1 MKEQILAL
9 TKQHYNDI
17 VALRRTIHR
26 EPELAFEEK
35 KTSALVAKTLQKTGL
50 KVESGIAKTGVIGVL
65 KGASSGKCIAIRAD
79 MDALPILEQTGLP
92 FASTNK
98 GVMHACG
105 HDSHTAMALGAAMV
119 LSQMKKDLRGTVKF
133 LFQPSEEK
141 APGGASVMVAE
152 GALKN
157 PDVDAVIG
165 QHVLSQAEAGTVG
178 FCPGP
183 MMASSDEL
191 YITILGQGGHGARP
205 NLTIDPIVIASHV
218 VIALQTI
225 VSRRTDPFK
234 ECVLTI
240 GKFSGGTATNII
252 PNEVVLW
259 GTLRAMDEKLRA
271 RAHKLI
277 DETISGITQAMGA
290 GYEFRIVQGYPAVVN
305 DKEIT
310 EFASKAAADILGKK
324 NVFRAE
330 PFMGAEDFAYYLQK
344 APGTFFRLGIRDPKA
359 KSVADIHDARFT
371 IDERAMIAGTATLAH
386 IAAEYLNK

>member
-1 MKEQILAL
+1 MKEQILGL
-9 TKQHYNDI
+9 TKQYYNDI
-17 VALRRTIHR
+17 VKLRRTIHR

-35 KTSALVAKTLQKTGL
+35 KTSSLVAKTLQKIGL
-50 KVESGIAKTGVIGVL
+50 KVETGIAKTGVVGVL

-79 MDALPILEQTGLP
+79 MDALPILEQTGLQ

-119 LSQMKKDLRGTVKF
+119 LSQMKNNLRGTVKF

-165 QHVLSQAEAGTVG
+165 QHVLSQAESGTVG

-191 YITILGQGGHGARP
+191 YITILGKGGHGARP

-252 PNEVVLW
+252 PNEVSLW

-271 RAHKLI
+271 RAHKMI
-277 DETISGITQAMGA
+277 DETISGVTRAMGA

-310 EFASKAAADILGKK
+310 EFASKAAADLLGKK
-324 NVFRAE
+324 NVFRA
-330 PFMGAEDFAYYLQK
+330 
-344 APGTFFRLGIRDPKA
+344 
-359 KSVADIHDARFT
+359 
-371 IDERAMIAGTATLAH
+371 
-386 IAAEYLNK
+386 